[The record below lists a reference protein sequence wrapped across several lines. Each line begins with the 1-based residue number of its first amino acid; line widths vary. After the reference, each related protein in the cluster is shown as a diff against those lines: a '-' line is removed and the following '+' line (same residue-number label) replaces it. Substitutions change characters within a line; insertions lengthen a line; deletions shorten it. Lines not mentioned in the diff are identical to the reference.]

1 MDPVELFLLG
11 RRFMK
16 IAESA
21 LPDVGAGSGGNR
33 TTLLVASE
41 IAGHPGSTVGEIAA
55 RSGLPQ
61 SAISQAVARLVK
73 AGSVVSEPDPADGRR
88 TLLRHAGETSE
99 RVAEIRATSIRPA
112 LESVTGRADAA
123 SLDAIEGAL
132 RQLSTALRPRE
143 R

>member
-11 RRFMK
+11 RRLMK

-21 LPDVGAGSGGNR
+21 LPDVGAGAGNR

-41 IAGHPGSTVGEIAA
+41 IAAHPGSTVGEIAA

-61 SAISQAVARLVK
+61 SAVSQAVARLAK
-73 AGSVVSEPDPADGRR
+73 AGSIVSEPDPADGRR

-99 RVAEIRATSIRPA
+99 RVAEVRATSIRPA
-112 LESVTGRADAA
+112 LKAATGEADAA
-123 SLDAIEGAL
+123 SLDTIESAL
-132 RQLSTALRPRE
+132 RQLSTVLHPRE
-143 R
+143 H

>member
-11 RRFMK
+11 RRLMK

-21 LPDVGAGSGGNR
+21 LPDVGASSARNR
-33 TTLLVASE
+33 TTLLVASD
-41 IAGHPGSTVGEIAA
+41 IAGHPGSTVGEIAV

-61 SAISQAVARLVK
+61 SAVSQAVGRLVK

-112 LESVTGRADAA
+112 LKAATDGADAA
-123 SLDAIEGAL
+123 SLDVIESAL
-132 RQLSTALRPRE
+132 QQLSTALRPRE

>member
-1 MDPVELFLLG
+1 MDPMELFLLG
-11 RRFMK
+11 RRLMK

-21 LPDVGAGSGGNR
+21 LPDVGAGAVGNR
-33 TTLLVASE
+33 TTLIVASE
-41 IAGHPGSTVGEIAA
+41 IAGSPGITVGEIAA

-73 AGSVVSEPDPADGRR
+73 AGSVVGAPDPTDGRR

-99 RVAEIRATSIRPA
+99 RVVEIRAMSIRPA
-112 LESVTGRADAA
+112 LEAATDDADAA
-123 SLDAIEGAL
+123 SLDLIESAL
-132 RQLSTALRPRE
+132 RQLSTALRPRD